1 MKNQIREYR
10 KLRGFTMQQLAD
22 MVGVSLNAIYEY
34 ETNKYQ
40 PRVDVIDKLL
50 LFLGCS
56 FDQLFIRESFQQID
70 FDDFLDS
77 PITCNYHPE
86 DKLEAKQMLGRIM
99 SGCYSDVL

>member
-1 MKNQIREYR
+1 MENQIREYR

-40 PRVDVIDKLL
+40 PRADVIDKLL

-56 FDQLFIRESFQQID
+56 FDQLFIREAYQQIS
-70 FDDFLDS
+70 FDDLVDR
-77 PITCNYHPE
+77 
-86 DKLEAKQMLGRIM
+86 EAIRAIDRHESEFGADGTR
-99 SGCYSDVL
+99 VFF

>member
-22 MVGVSLNAIYEY
+22 MVGVSLNAIHEY

-40 PRVDVIDKLL
+40 PRADVIDKLL

-56 FDQLFIRESFQQID
+56 FDELFIREAFQQLD
-70 FDDFLDS
+70 FDDIYNS
-77 PITCNYHPE
+77 PVTCNYHPE
-86 DKLEAKQMLGRIM
+86 DKEEAKEMLGRIM
-99 SGCYSDVL
+99 AGCYSGVF

>member
-22 MVGVSLNAIYEY
+22 MVGVSLNAIHEY

-40 PRVDVIDKLL
+40 PRADVIDKLL

-70 FDDFLDS
+70 FD
-77 PITCNYHPE
+77 E
-86 DKLEAKQMLGRIM
+86 IM
-99 SGCYSDVL
+99 SYSTNC

>member
-40 PRVDVIDKLL
+40 PRADVIDKLL

-56 FDQLFIRESFQQID
+56 FDQLFIRESFQQIS
-70 FDDFLDS
+70 FDDLVDR
-77 PITCNYHPE
+77 
-86 DKLEAKQMLGRIM
+86 EAMRAIDQHEAEYGDDGFRLIV
-99 SGCYSDVL
+99 S

>member
-40 PRVDVIDKLL
+40 PRADVIDKLL

-56 FDQLFIRESFQQID
+56 FDQLFVRESFQQLDIQGYLNESHFEDGFFDLLDHSEYFDPSID
-70 FDDFLDS
+70 DS
-77 PITCNYHPE
+77 F
-86 DKLEAKQMLGRIM
+86 
-99 SGCYSDVL
+99 

>member
-34 ETNKYQ
+34 EKNKYQ
-40 PRVDVIDKLL
+40 PRADVIDKLL

-56 FDQLFIRESFQQID
+56 FDQLFIRESFQQISFND
-70 FDDFLDS
+70 
-77 PITCNYHPE
+77 I
-86 DKLEAKQMLGRIM
+86 I
-99 SGCYSDVL
+99 SGV

>member
-10 KLRGFTMQQLAD
+10 KLRGLTMQQLAD

-40 PRVDVIDKLL
+40 PRADVIDKLL

-56 FDQLFIRESFQQID
+56 FDQLFIREAFKQLD
-70 FDDFLDS
+70 FDDYLNDS
-77 PITCNYHPE
+77 HFE
-86 DKLEAKQMLGRIM
+86 DGFFDLFDHSEYFDPSIND
-99 SGCYSDVL
+99 CV